1 MSESERLLREAL
13 ALHHAGR
20 LREAQLLYARVLAE
34 DPDNAEALHL
44 SGLVAFRESRLDDA
58 IGLLRR
64 AVACAPDNALYLGN
78 LGNVLRDSGLREEAI
93 ESYERALAID
103 PDHVSLRNSL
113 GAIRLEAGT
122 TEAAIHDFRDVIARK
137 PDHFRAHLNLGNA
150 LRRTA
155 NAEAAE
161 RAYRRALALNPDS
174 SDALSRLASLLESGG
189 RSAEAIG
196 FLKRR
201 SAVEP
206 DSLDAHADL
215 AWALDRNG
223 DYEDAMTSY
232 QQALAIQPDA
242 LAVRCRFCAL
252 LQKICDWERLALHT
266 RDILQAVAQ
275 ERAGVPTRLLVSMH
289 EATGAIQ
296 LQATRANASAFAGRS
311 SISTRRIDLA
321 SRHLRIGYLCADVGD
336 NGIAD
341 SIADLLE
348 RHDRGYCEVSVFTY
362 GTDVDGSVRSRLR
375 SSADYFF
382 DIANVDDERG
392 ARRIAE
398 SSIDILVDVDGND
411 DHGRMGIAAFRPAP
425 IQVSWLG
432 VPGTRGANWYDY
444 VVADRHVAPAGV
456 ESDFAEEIV
465 RLPHSFRTPACT
477 RSRPA
482 TGATRAEYDLPT
494 DAVVLCC
501 FAEACLITAPMF
513 ALWMRV
519 LAAVPNAVL
528 WLADDNAVASASL
541 RRRAAQQGVAPER
554 LVFAPRRPSE
564 ETLTRYCVAD
574 LAVDTFSCAS
584 VSTVSEALW
593 MGAPLTTLTGETFA
607 SRVATSFL
615 ANAGLAELTA
625 ISPARYEELIIDL
638 ARDGPRRDA
647 LRERLRHA
655 VEAMPLFDEARFVR
669 DLERAYGQMALVAGR
684 GEPRAF
690 DLR

>member
-1 MSESERLLREAL
+1 MSESERLLREGL

-64 AVACAPDNALYLGN
+64 AVARAPENALYLGN

-150 LRRTA
+150 LRRSA

-174 SDALSRLASLLESGG
+174 SDALSRLASLLESGD
-189 RSAEAIG
+189 RSAEAIA

-201 SAVEP
+201 RAVEP
-206 DSLDAHADL
+206 DLLDAHAEL

-223 DYEDAMTSY
+223 DYEDAIASY

-242 LAVRCRFCAL
+242 LTVRCRFCAL

-275 ERAGVPTRLLVSMH
+275 ERAGVPARLLVSIH

-311 SISTRRIDLA
+311 SISRRRIDPA
-321 SRHLRIGYLCADVGD
+321 SGRLRIGYLCADVVDDG
-336 NGIAD
+336 NAH

-348 RHDRGYCEVSVFTY
+348 RHDRGRCEVSVFAY
-362 GTDVDGSVRSRLR
+362 GRDIDGSVRSRLR
-375 SSADYFF
+375 NSADCFF
-382 DIANVDDERG
+382 DIATVDDERC

-411 DHGRMGIAAFRPAP
+411 DNGRMGIAAFRPAP

-444 VVADRHVAPAGV
+444 LVADRHVAPSGV
-456 ESDFAEEIV
+456 ESDFAEAIV
-465 RLPHSFRTPACT
+465 RLPHCYRAPA
-477 RSRPA
+477 RARARPA
-482 TGATRAEYDLPT
+482 AAGTRADHDLPA

-501 FAEACLITAPMF
+501 FAEAFLITAPMF

-519 LAAVPNAVL
+519 LAVVPNALL
-528 WLADDNAVASASL
+528 WLADDNALASASL
-541 RRRAAQQGVAPER
+541 RRRAAQQGIAPER
-554 LVFAPRRPSE
+554 LVFAPRRPPE
-564 ETLTRYCVAD
+564 ETLARYRVAD
-574 LAVDTFSCAS
+574 FAVDTFSCTS
-584 VSTVSEALW
+584 VSTASEALW
-593 MGAPLTTLTGETFA
+593 MGCPMTALTGETFA
-607 SRVATSFL
+607 SRIATSFL
-615 ANAGLAELTA
+615 GNVGLAELTA
-625 ISPARYEELIIDL
+625 ISPARYEE
-638 ARDGPRRDA
+638 PRA
-647 LRERLRHA
+647 
-655 VEAMPLFDEARFVR
+655 AMPCATASGTR
-669 DLERAYGQMALVAGR
+669 
-684 GEPRAF
+684 
-690 DLR
+690 